1 MKLKKNYAQSK
12 ATYAQSKKH
21 SSQDTVRVFSDE
33 MKRKKV
39 QEIEQGL
46 IGVSALARSL
56 ELSRS
61 AIYKW
66 IRKYS
71 LTYTKKERM
80 IVESKS
86 ESMKVLIL
94 QERIKELERMLGQK
108 QIQLEFSDKML
119 EMASEELGIDLKKK
133 FDTRP
138 SSGIGII
145 KSKYPTK

>member
-1 MKLKKNYAQSK
+1 MESKKNYAQSK
-12 ATYAQSKKH
+12 IGYTQSKKLYP
-21 SSQDTVRVFSDE
+21 QDRVRVFSEE

-39 QEIEQGL
+39 EEIEQGL
-46 IGVSALARSL
+46 IGVSDLARSL

-61 AIYKW
+61 SIYKW
-66 IRKYS
+66 IKKYS
-71 LTYTKKERM
+71 LTYTKNERM

-86 ESMKVLIL
+86 ESMKVLML

-138 SSGIGII
+138 SSGTGSVRG
-145 KSKYPTK
+145 K